1 MRGIGAGV
9 MAPLWGVLHGIEVPA
24 LVIAGEAD
32 PKYAPIA
39 VHLAESMPHAEFRLI
54 PGACH
59 IPHVEAP
66 ETFLRAVCDF
76 IGEQERELKSKHPSP
91 IIQLTS

>member
-1 MRGIGAGV
+1 

-39 VHLAESMPHAEFRLI
+39 AHLAESMPHAELRLI
-54 PGACH
+54 PGAGH

-66 ETFLRAVCDF
+66 ETFLRVISDF
-76 IGEQERELKSKHPSP
+76 IGEQEHILHSKHPSP
-91 IIQLTS
+91 KIQRTSI